1 MSSTTMMLIIL
12 VVVTLTTLAYV
23 LTHQNEVPT
32 LPPAVQV
39 APRES
44 IQLATL
50 VERRATMMTQGVA
63 ALRAKTTEEL
73 SEEVG
78 ALLQRKNYGDAWD
91 LISELRT
98 REPNSKEWV
107 IREIEISLGSQE
119 WSEAR
124 HQAIR
129 ALTRFDE
136 SGIVELY
143 QRAVQ
148 NDARLFEKPMTLT
161 QTGDFDRIRALGGGR
176 SVSLKMKSGDQT
188 VYAFKPAQAEWG
200 DGWKSEVAAWR
211 LCELISCGFDVPWSR
226 PARISREDLMALYPM
241 DTDKQRTYF
250 ERFAELTWVLEP
262 GPDGIEHEYLYG
274 VLKTWVPHFA
284 DWPIEYT
291 HVWND
296 WLDAEADPTLLDQPF
311 QKSIRPLMIYKD
323 GEYFRNLVS
332 EEGDATTMRV
342 AKGLSDVVTF
352 DYLTNNWDRFSILE
366 QYYGVNNQFAD
377 GRFVSIDN
385 GASFHVQ
392 PSIRVDARFE
402 PVERFSRSLIRG
414 LKLLQPNWA
423 DAILFDSPGD
433 LDKQRL
439 DVFWQRRDAVL
450 GRVTELVEQYGEQKV
465 LFFD

>member
-1 MSSTTMMLIIL
+1 
-12 VVVTLTTLAYV
+12 
-23 LTHQNEVPT
+23 
-32 LPPAVQV
+32 
-39 APRES
+39 
-44 IQLATL
+44 
-50 VERRATMMTQGVA
+50 
-63 ALRAKTTEEL
+63 
-73 SEEVG
+73 
-78 ALLQRKNYGDAWD
+78 
-91 LISELRT
+91 
-98 REPNSKEWV
+98 
-107 IREIEISLGSQE
+107 
-119 WSEAR
+119 
-124 HQAIR
+124 
-129 ALTRFDE
+129 
-136 SGIVELY
+136 
-143 QRAVQ
+143 
-148 NDARLFEKPMTLT
+148 
-161 QTGDFDRIRALGGGR
+161 
-176 SVSLKMKSGDQT
+176 
-188 VYAFKPAQAEWG
+188 
-200 DGWKSEVAAWR
+200 
-211 LCELISCGFDVPWSR
+211 
-226 PARISREDLMALYPM
+226 MALYPM